1 MQRQFALVE
10 RMEVALLSHSPAA
23 LEIFM
28 RLYTLRPKYY
38 VLIMYYNVVWLKVLQ
53 PSAIFYMPNRVLM

>member
-38 VLIMYYNVVWLKVLQ
+38 VLIMYYNVV
-53 PSAIFYMPNRVLM
+53 